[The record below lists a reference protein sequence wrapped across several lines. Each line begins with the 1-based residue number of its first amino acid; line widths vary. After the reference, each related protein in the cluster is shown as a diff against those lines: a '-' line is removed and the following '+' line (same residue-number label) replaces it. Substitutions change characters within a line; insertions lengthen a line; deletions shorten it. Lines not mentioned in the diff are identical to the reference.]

1 MGFIT
6 TRVKKNRKKE
16 KAIEE
21 GVQALLRNE
30 LVRRY
35 REYETKGELS
45 ILDKENIEA
54 MFIQY
59 ENLGGN
65 GTVKHLMEELL
76 SLPTKVIKGQEEKS
90 REYLLIGIIAIIV
103 FIVLILILKV
113 ESFRNR
119 ANALF
124 LEAEKNVT
132 EDKFQYVYDNLYDYV
147 PTIIRIFIT
156 DETFKEI
163 VQFLYDNTR
172 KIAKDLLDDGKL
184 NKSNKGE

>member
-1 MGFIT
+1 
-6 TRVKKNRKKE
+6 
-16 KAIEE
+16 
-21 GVQALLRNE
+21 
-30 LVRRY
+30 
-35 REYETKGELS
+35 
-45 ILDKENIEA
+45 
-54 MFIQY
+54 
-59 ENLGGN
+59 
-65 GTVKHLMEELL
+65 
-76 SLPTKVIKGQEEKS
+76 
-90 REYLLIGIIAIIV
+90 
-103 FIVLILILKV
+103 LILILKV